1 MLIYPINH
9 SILMG
14 SVVTFRSAYG
24 PIVYI
29 SMVLL
34 LVIFAALILLLPSIN
49 LILIA
54 ALFILE
60 IIVALTPFML
70 RYTFDDEKVT
80 ISNPLATPEPPAY
93 YDRIW
98 KVEDA
103 KKEYA
108 SNMHGAS
115 PDSIRIWYDRGTGHY
130 ICISPSDKKR
140 AMAILRDRCPIA
152 EFVPSED
159 ADS

>member
-24 PIVYI
+24 SIVYI

-34 LVIFAALILLLPSIN
+34 LIFFATLILLLPSID

-54 ALFILE
+54 APFILE
-60 IIVALTPFML
+60 IFVALTPFML

-115 PDSIRIWYDRGTGHY
+115 PDSIRI
-130 ICISPSDKKR
+130 
-140 AMAILRDRCPIA
+140 
-152 EFVPSED
+152 
-159 ADS
+159 